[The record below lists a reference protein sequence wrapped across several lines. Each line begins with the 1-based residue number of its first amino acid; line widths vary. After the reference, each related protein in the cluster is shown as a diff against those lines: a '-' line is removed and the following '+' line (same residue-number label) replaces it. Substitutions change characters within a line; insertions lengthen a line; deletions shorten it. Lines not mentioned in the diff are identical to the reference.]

1 MMRNLVQM
9 RHKHNLK
16 QSVVAE
22 RMGVTQLSVSQFE
35 RYDANPTL
43 DTVRRYAMAVGARVS
58 TRVIDDLA
66 GYLPNTGSAN
76 QVSITR
82 TKSILTTSK
91 FVSSVICCN
100 IGAIARHG
108 GHHGAQKSTKTGRLL
123 FSTFSSN
130 SCLVVILINAI
141 IPPSIFTLLTYSSND

>member
-1 MMRNLVQM
+1 MHDEPLEVLDARADALFEDHTNMMRNLVQI

-22 RMGVTQLSVSQFE
+22 RMGVTQPSVSQFE

-82 TKSILTTSK
+82 TKTSRTIPWGSTPTRLTT
-91 FVSSVICCN
+91 
-100 IGAIARHG
+100 AA
-108 GHHGAQKSTKTGRLL
+108 
-123 FSTFSSN
+123 
-130 SCLVVILINAI
+130 
-141 IPPSIFTLLTYSSND
+141 